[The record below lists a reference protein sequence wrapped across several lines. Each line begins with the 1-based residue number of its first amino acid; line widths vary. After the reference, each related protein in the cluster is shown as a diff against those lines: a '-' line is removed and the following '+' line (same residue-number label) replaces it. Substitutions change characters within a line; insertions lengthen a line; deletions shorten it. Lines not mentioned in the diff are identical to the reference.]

1 MRRHRKVHLIVLDSF
16 GIGAMPDAKEYGD
29 EGANTL
35 KSLYKTGRLEIPNL
49 LSLGL
54 GNIDGVDYLPKV
66 DKPLALHARV
76 AEKSKGKDTTTG
88 HWEMM
93 GIISEKPM
101 PTYPDGFPKELL
113 DEFTRRIG
121 RECICNKPY
130 SGTEVIKDYG
140 EEHLKTG
147 KPIVYTSADSV
158 FQIATHEDIVPR
170 ETLYEWCKIAR
181 EMLVGEHGVGRV
193 IARPFAGEV
202 GSFVRTDGRHDFSLV
217 PPSGN
222 FLERIQ
228 RFGLKTV
235 AVGKI
240 KDIFAGAGIDEHIPT
255 HSNEEGQQAA
265 IKLIERDFDGFAFVN
280 LVDFDM
286 KYGHRQDAIGYTEAI
301 NSFDR
306 ALGEMMEKLH
316 PADLLIITADH
327 GCDPQTPSTDHSRE
341 YTPMLAYGKKL
352 KEGVDL
358 GTRDSFADIGAT
370 VLEWFG
376 LPTDGIF
383 GKGFLKEILQ

>member
-1 MRRHRKVHLIVLDSF
+1 MRRYRKVHLIVLDSF
-16 GIGAMPDAKEYGD
+16 GIGAMPDAAEYGD
-29 EGANTL
+29 ESANTL
-35 KSLYKTGRLEIPNL
+35 KSLFKTGKLHIPNL
-49 LSLGL
+49 IKLGL
-54 GNIDGVDYLPKV
+54 GNIDGVDYLPKT
-66 DKPLALHARV
+66 DTPLAIHARI

-113 DEFTRRIG
+113 DEFSRRIG
-121 RECICNKPY
+121 RECLCNKPY

-140 EEHLKTG
+140 EEHLLTG

-193 IARPFAGEV
+193 IARPFKGEV
-202 GSFVRTDGRHDFSLV
+202 GSFVRTDGRHDFSLL
-217 PPSGN
+217 PPSGH

-240 KDIFAGAGIDEHIPT
+240 NDIFSGSGIDEHIPT
-255 HSNEEGQQAA
+255 HSNEEGQEKA
-265 IKLIERDFDGFAFVN
+265 IELIESDFDGFAFVN

-286 KYGHRQDAIGYTEAI
+286 KYGHRQDALGYTEAL
-301 NSFDR
+301 NSFDK

-327 GCDPQTPSTDHSRE
+327 GCDPSDNSTDHTRE
-341 YTPMLAYGKKL
+341 TVPFLMYGK
-352 KEGVDL
+352 DIPSRNL
-358 GTRDSFADIGAT
+358 GTLLGFDHVAKT
-370 VLEWFG
+370 VCEL
-376 LPTDGIF
+376 LNVR
-383 GKGFLKEILQ
+383 